1 MANKEMILTGKELA
15 ENGLRVAVNNA
26 NREFPNWSG
35 RCYDLFKRWINKKPA
50 GYRFMMEAFRNDCYE
65 YKMIE
70 KPNSLRAFGMVTKRA
85 KKEGLIIQEGTGQ
98 CSSVKS
104 HAANAAM
111 LVKV

>member
-1 MANKEMILTGKELA
+1 MENKFNKTRGQELA
-15 ENGLRVAVNNA
+15 EHGLRVAVNNA
-26 NREFPNWSG
+26 NREFPGWQE
-35 RCYDLFKRWINKKPA
+35 RCWGLFKRWISKKPE
-50 GYRFMMEAFRNDCYE
+50 GYRFMMESFRNDCYE
-65 YKMIE
+65 YRMIE

-104 HAANAAM
+104 HSANAAM